1 MQLPVSRPASAS
13 TRALASPKVLHFLR
27 LQKPS
32 LLENNLS
39 NTRNNMKSKIKNK
52 KNGSISQW
60 NYEYQY

>member
-1 MQLPVSRPASAS
+1 MQLPVSIPASAS
-13 TRALASPKVLHFLR
+13 AMALASPKVLHFLR
-27 LQKPS
+27 LQKPN

-39 NTRNNMKSKIKNK
+39 NTRNDMKSKIKNK